1 MTNIIS
7 YQGLVRTFPS
17 ISQIIKFSR
26 PGLAP
31 DGMAS
36 LDKAVMNKQYQRV
49 LVTTPHPL
57 LRLVCLG
64 LVTFI
69 FTLFSLELTR
79 SGTLLAPLW
88 FPTAIM
94 MVAFYRHAGKMWPGI
109 ALACSFGN
117 ILATWMLFSWEAT
130 SFTYLSINLIEAFI
144 GAVILRKWLP
154 WYNPLQNLGDW
165 IRLAI
170 GSALIPPL
178 VGGVLVHFL
187 IPSPEPLR
195 TFLVWVLSE
204 SIGSLALVPLGL
216 LFKSHYLLRHRNPKL
231 LLETLLTMAAT
242 LTLSWVAVTW
252 VPWPFTCVIVLL
264 MWSAVRLPRME
275 AFLVFLVTVMV
286 ISLMIARNPLP
297 LATQNASAMLNAPWL
312 PFLMMLLP
320 ANVMTMVMYAFRAER
335 KHITESEERFR
346 NAMEYSAIGMALVGV
361 EGQWLQANKALC
373 SFLGYSQKE
382 LQSLTFQ
389 QLTWPEDLNSDLK
402 LLEQL
407 VRGDINN
414 YSLEKRYY
422 TRNGEVV
429 WALLVVSVVRHAD
442 GSPLYFIAQ
451 IEDIN
456 DLKQT
461 EWVNKRLMERITLA
475 NEAGGIG
482 IWEWD
487 LEPDIISWDK
497 RMFELYEIPPHIK
510 PTWQLWHEA
519 MVPED
524 RAHVEQVIRDSLMDR
539 LPFKLEFR
547 IRVKDGIRHIRSL
560 ANRVLD
566 KQGEVERLLGINMDM
581 TEVKQLNEALFQ
593 EKERLHITLD
603 SIGEAVLC
611 TDIDMN
617 VTFMNPVAE
626 KMSGWLQTEA
636 IGQPILTVLHIT
648 FGENGPLMEN
658 IHSSDMSRSA
668 IEQDVVLN
676 CRTGGS
682 FDIHY
687 SITPLS
693 TLDGQNIG
701 SVLVIQDVTESRK
714 MLRQLSYSASHDAL
728 THLANRVSFENHLK
742 RLLQTVQ
749 ETRQRHALVFID
761 LDRFK
766 AVNDTAGHA
775 AGDALLRELS
785 SLMLTMLRS
794 SDVLARLG
802 GDEFGLLLPDCNIES
817 ARYIAGRLIH
827 AINNYHFMWEGRLH
841 RIGASAGITLIDEN
855 NNQSSE
861 VMSQADIA
869 CYASK
874 NNGRGVVTVYEP
886 QQERIH
892 STRSMMSLDEQWH
905 MIKDNHLML
914 IARSVASPRIPESC
928 NFWLISLRLWTNQG
942 EVQEEHAFRSSLA
955 EPELLHALDR
965 RIFSEFFRTY
975 AAQVA
980 SKGMGV
986 ALPLSEAGLASV
998 TLVDELLDL
1007 LDKGT
1012 LPGRLLHLVI
1022 AVDVV
1027 RNPDERVQQGLQK
1040 LRHAGCRVVL
1050 SQVGRDM
1057 NVFNHLSA
1065 NMADYLMLDAE
1076 MVTNIHGN
1084 LMDEMMV
1091 AIIQGHA
1098 QRLRM
1103 KTLAGPSNQPIM
1115 MDTLSGIGIDFIYG
1129 DTIAEP
1135 QPLELLLNT
1144 SYFAIN

>member
-1 MTNIIS
+1 
-7 YQGLVRTFPS
+7 
-17 ISQIIKFSR
+17 
-26 PGLAP
+26 
-31 DGMAS
+31 
-36 LDKAVMNKQYQRV
+36 MNKQYQRV
-49 LVTTPHPL
+49 LITTPHPL

-79 SGTLLAPLW
+79 FGTLLAPLW
-88 FPTAIM
+88 FPTSIM

-109 ALACSFGN
+109 ALACTLGN
-117 ILATWMLFSWEAT
+117 ISASWLLFSWDAISFVYTLINVVEAC
-130 SFTYLSINLIEAFI
+130 I
-144 GAVILRKWLP
+144 GAVMLRKLLP
-154 WYNPLQNLGDW
+154 WYNPLQNLNDW
-165 IRLAI
+165 IRLAL

-178 VGGVLVHFL
+178 IGGILVHFL
-187 IPSPEPLR
+187 VPTAEPLR
-195 TFLVWVLSE
+195 NFLVWVLSE
-204 SIGSLALVPLGL
+204 SIGALALVPLGL
-216 LFKSHYLLRHRNPKL
+216 LFKPHYLLRHRNPQL
-231 LLETLLTMAAT
+231 LLETLLTMAVT
-242 LTLSWVAVTW
+242 LALCWVAITW
-252 VPWPFTCVIVLL
+252 LPWPFTCVIVLL

-275 AFLVFLVTVMV
+275 AFLVFLVTVMMV
-286 ISLMIARNPLP
+286 SLMMAQNPIP
-297 LATQNASAMLNAPWL
+297 MATQNSGAMLNAPWL

-346 NAMEYSAIGMALVGV
+346 NAMEYSAIGMALVGI

-373 SFLGYSQKE
+373 NFLGYSQAE

-389 QLTWPEDLNSDLK
+389 QLTWPEDLNSDLEQ
-402 LLEQL
+402 LEQL
-407 VRGDINN
+407 VNGDINT
-414 YSLEKRYY
+414 YTLEKRYY
-422 TRNGEVV
+422 NRSGEVV
-429 WALLVVSVVRHAD
+429 WALLAVSVVRHAD
-442 GSPLYFIAQ
+442 GTPLYFIAQ

-519 MVPED
+519 MLPED
-524 RAHVEQVIRDSLMDR
+524 RDHAEKVIRDSLMAR

-547 IRVKDGIRHIRSL
+547 IRVKEGVRHIRSL
-560 ANRVLD
+560 ANRVLN

-617 VTFMNPVAE
+617 ITFMNPVAE
-626 KMSGWLQTEA
+626 KMSGWVQTEA
-636 IGQPILTVLHIT
+636 MGQPILKVLHIT
-648 FGENGPLMEN
+648 FGDNGPLMEN
-658 IHSSDMSRSA
+658 IHSGDMSRSD

-676 CRTGGS
+676 CRSGGS
-682 FDIHY
+682 YDIHY

-802 GDEFGLLLPDCNIES
+802 GDEFGLLLPDCNVES

-827 AINNYHFMWEGRLH
+827 SINNYHFMWEGRLH

-855 NNQSSE
+855 NYQAAE

-874 NNGRGVVTVYEP
+874 NNGRGIVTVYEP

-905 MIKDNHLML
+905 MIKDNHLLM

-928 NFWLISLRLWTNQG
+928 NFWLISLRLWTSQG
-942 EVQEEHAFRSSLA
+942 EVQEEQAFRSGLA
-955 EPELLHALDR
+955 ESELLHALDR
-965 RIFSEFFRTY
+965 RIFSEFFRAY
-975 AAQVA
+975 ATQVA

-986 ALPLSEAGLASV
+986 ALPLSEAGLSSV
-998 TLVDELLDL
+998 TLVDELLDML
-1007 LDKGT
+1007 EKGA

-1022 AVDVV
+1022 SIEVLN
-1027 RNPDERVQQGLQK
+1027 NPDENVHQGLQK

-1057 NVFNHLSA
+1057 NILNQLSA
-1065 NMADYLMLDAE
+1065 HMADYLMLDAE
-1076 MVTNIHGN
+1076 VVTNVHGN
-1084 LMDEMMV
+1084 LMDEMTV
-1091 AIIQGHA
+1091 TIIQGHA
-1098 QRLRM
+1098 QRLGM
-1103 KTLAGPSNQPIM
+1103 KTIAGPSNQPMM

>member
-1 MTNIIS
+1 
-7 YQGLVRTFPS
+7 
-17 ISQIIKFSR
+17 
-26 PGLAP
+26 
-31 DGMAS
+31 
-36 LDKAVMNKQYQRV
+36 MNKQYQRV

-79 SGTLLAPLW
+79 FGTLLAPLW
-88 FPTAIM
+88 FPTSIM

-117 ILATWMLFSWEAT
+117 ILASWMLFSWG
-130 SFTYLSINLIEAFI
+130 SLNLAYTFVNIIEACV
-144 GAVILRKWLP
+144 GALLLRKLLP
-154 WYNPLQNLGDW
+154 WYNPLQNLNDW
-165 IRLAI
+165 IRLAV

-178 VGGVLVHFL
+178 VGGVLVYL
-187 IPSPEPLR
+187 LVPNTEPLR
-195 TFLVWVLSE
+195 NFLIWVLSE
-204 SIGSLALVPLGL
+204 SIGALALVPLGL
-216 LFKSHYLLRHRNPKL
+216 LFKPHYLLRHRNPKL
-231 LLETLLTMAAT
+231 LLETLVTTVITLVLCWAAI
-242 LTLSWVAVTW
+242 TW
-252 VPWPFTCVIVLL
+252 LPWPFTCVIVLL

-275 AFLVFLVTVMV
+275 AYLVFLATIMMV
-286 ISLMIARNPLP
+286 SLMMARNPASITP
-297 LATQNASAMLNAPWL
+297 QNVIVAFNAPWL

-346 NAMEYSAIGMALVGV
+346 NAMEYSAIGMALVGI

-373 SFLGYSQKE
+373 NFLGYSQTE

-389 QLTWPEDLNSDLK
+389 QLTWPEDLNTDLEQ
-402 LLEQL
+402 LEQL
-407 VRGDINN
+407 VSGEINT
-414 YSLEKRYY
+414 YTLEKRYY

-429 WALLVVSVVRHAD
+429 WALLAVSVVRHAD
-442 GSPLYFIAQ
+442 GTPLYFIAQ

-510 PTWQLWHEA
+510 PTWQLWHDA

-524 RAHVEQVIRDSLMDR
+524 REHAEKVLRDSLIAR

-560 ANRVLD
+560 ANRVLN

-603 SIGEAVLC
+603 SIGEAVIC

-626 KMSGWLQTEA
+626 KMSGWPQTEA
-636 IGQPILTVLHIT
+636 IGQPILRVLHIT

-658 IHSSDMSRSA
+658 IHSGDMSRSD

-676 CRTGGS
+676 CRNGGS

-693 TLDGQNIG
+693 TLDGHNIG

-728 THLANRVSFENHLK
+728 TRLANRVSFENHLK

-749 ETRQRHALVFID
+749 ETHQRHALVFID

-802 GDEFGLLLPDCNIES
+802 GDEFGLLLPDCNLES
-817 ARYIAGRLIH
+817 ARYIAGRLINT
-827 AINNYHFMWEGRLH
+827 INNYHFTWEGRLH
-841 RIGASAGITLIDEN
+841 RIGASAGITLIDESN
-855 NNQSSE
+855 HQAAE

-874 NNGRGVVTVYEP
+874 NSGRGVVTLYEP

-892 STRSMMSLDEQWH
+892 SNRSMMSLDEQWH
-905 MIKDNHLML
+905 MIKDNHLMM
-914 IARSVASPRIPESC
+914 IARSVASPRIPESAS
-928 NFWLISLRLWTNQG
+928 FWLLSLRLWTSQG
-942 EVQEEHAFRSSLA
+942 EMQEEHAFRSGLA

-965 RIFSEFFRTY
+965 RIFNEFFRTF
-975 AAQVA
+975 AAPVA
-980 SKGMGV
+980 AKGMGV

-1007 LDKGT
+1007 LEQSP

-1022 AVDVV
+1022 PVDVV
-1027 RNPDERVQQGLQK
+1027 RNPDENAQRNLQK

-1050 SQVGRDM
+1050 SHVGRDM
-1057 NVFNHLSA
+1057 NDVNHLSP
-1065 NMADYLMLDAE
+1065 NMADYLMLDTD
-1076 MVTNIHGN
+1076 VVNNVHGN

-1091 AIIQGHA
+1091 TIIQGHA
-1098 QRLRM
+1098 QRLGM
-1103 KTLAGPSNQPIM
+1103 KTLAGPCHQPIV

-1129 DTIAEP
+1129 DTIAEA